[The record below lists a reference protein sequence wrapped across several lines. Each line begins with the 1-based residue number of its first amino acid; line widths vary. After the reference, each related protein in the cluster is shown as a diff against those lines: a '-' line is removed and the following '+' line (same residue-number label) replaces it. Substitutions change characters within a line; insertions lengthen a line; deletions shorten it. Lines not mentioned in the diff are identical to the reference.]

1 MGTTYLHQ
9 HELVK
14 AAVHHQP
21 QGAGRRLSA
30 GALPASSLRLLPL
43 LLFLRL
49 LTLPLETPL
58 LFPVLPFLPARSE
71 LKVCETSFAAHEET
85 KKTES
90 TEVKHT
96 AFISGVQLR
105 FKLFFLLLS
114 NPNVKSKISRTKDGS
129 TQSTVKRCCLNEPEL
144 TYFRSSLSS
153 SHFCCFRSFFICLLD
168 RFCFAAGASGWR
180 ISVSS
185 SGPGS
190 PRLLSAMVSAS
201 LRFVS

>member
-1 MGTTYLHQ
+1 M
-9 HELVK
+9 
-14 AAVHHQP
+14 
-21 QGAGRRLSA
+21 
-30 GALPASSLRLLPL
+30 
-43 LLFLRL
+43 
-49 LTLPLETPL
+49 
-58 LFPVLPFLPARSE
+58 
-71 LKVCETSFAAHEET
+71 
-85 KKTES
+85 
-90 TEVKHT
+90 
-96 AFISGVQLR
+96 
-105 FKLFFLLLS
+105 S

-185 SGPGS
+185 SGRGS

-201 LRFVS
+201 LRQLSCLIVASLCSLSPIGAFRRHLFVLLPQLELDVFDVQLRIKQTITRCMCYGGAFVTPFEGAGRITLTSQTLN